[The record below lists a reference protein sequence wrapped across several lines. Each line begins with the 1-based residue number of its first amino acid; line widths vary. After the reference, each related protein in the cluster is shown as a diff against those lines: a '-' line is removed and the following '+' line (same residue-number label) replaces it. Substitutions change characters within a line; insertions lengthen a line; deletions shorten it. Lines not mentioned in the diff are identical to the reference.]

1 MKLFTILF
9 STFVTV
15 NANMYNNLGFM
26 RSVSKRF
33 PHSKHRLTSVD
44 VQSVGK
50 ISSGKKVPR
59 NEPIQKSY
67 LVKSRRLRNTL
78 TTENAQHY
86 DQPLLYRTNPVYAMK
101 PDVMN
106 RIHYLEEMRPW
117 NLCKKSINDTIKLKL
132 NCITDQRSFSFPSE
146 FLKCRI
152 ITIFLI

>member
-1 MKLFTILF
+1 MIRNIFNLWHGWQGIKPLTCLILHQISQSISNLKMKLFTILF

-44 VQSVGK
+44 VQSVGR
-50 ISSGKKVPR
+50 ISSGKKVPQ
-59 NEPIQKSY
+59 NKPIQKSH

-78 TTENAQHY
+78 TTVNAQHY

-117 NLCKKSINDTIKLKL
+117 NLCKN
-132 NCITDQRSFSFPSE
+132 Q
-146 FLKCRI
+146 
-152 ITIFLI
+152 

>member
-33 PHSKHRLTSVD
+33 PHSKHGLSSVD
-44 VQSVGK
+44 MQSVGR
-50 ISSGKKVPR
+50 ILSRKKDPQ
-59 NEPIQKSY
+59 NQPMAIQESH

-86 DQPLLYRTNPVYAMK
+86 DQPLLYRTNPIYAMK
-101 PDVMN
+101 PNVMN
-106 RIHYLEEMRPW
+106 RIHYLEEMRP
-117 NLCKKSINDTIKLKL
+117 
-132 NCITDQRSFSFPSE
+132 
-146 FLKCRI
+146 
-152 ITIFLI
+152 